1 MRSFRRRPSEIVWAV
16 CLLFLVIGLGFAGC
30 SRKTSENPGSKL
42 KKFAD
47 LADRGVRIGIVDPDL
62 GPAGRYARKALARYA
77 RVDPRSAAAIEKNI
91 VTYESHVRA
100 LLDKLLQHE
109 IDAAF
114 VYRSDTRNKEN
125 QLKIIALPAAC
136 AVVPEYALAR
146 LKESR
151 VPGVA
156 AEFSDWLMRP
166 ESVSV
171 WREYG
176 FKPRFSESPESGN
189 VGNADHAGT
198 GTQNRTV
205 FGRHPQGTRLTVF
218 AAAVFYDV
226 LPVFARSFK
235 KTTGVEVE
243 CEFAGSGRLYRKLLQ
258 GAVGTFG
265 ADLFLSA
272 SPRYVDDL
280 VARGRADR
288 ARVFMG
294 NELVV
299 AVSRLQ

>member
-1 MRSFRRRPSEIVWAV
+1 MRVSFRRPASGTVRGI
-16 CLLFLVIGLGFAGC
+16 CLLLILFAGSGFAGC
-30 SRKTSENPGSKL
+30 SRNPPEQSGLKL
-42 KKFAD
+42 EQFAD
-47 LADRGVRIGIVDPDL
+47 LAGRGVRIGIVDPDL
-62 GPAGRYARKALARYA
+62 GPAGRYARQALARYA
-77 RVDPRSAAAIEKNI
+77 RVAPQSAAAIEKNI

-114 VYRSDTRNKEN
+114 VYRSDTRKKN
-125 QLKIIALPAAC
+125 QLKVIVLPAAC

-151 VPGVA
+151 VPDLA
-156 AEFSDWLMRP
+156 AAFIDWLVRP
-166 ESVSV
+166 DAVPV

-176 FKPRFSESPESGN
+176 FQPRFPGVAETGP
-189 VGNADHAGT
+189 
-198 GTQNRTV
+198 GTQT
-205 FGRHPQGTRLTVF
+205 FTAAARHLQGTQLTVF

-235 KTTGVEVE
+235 KATGVDVT

-258 GAVGTFG
+258 GAVGKFG

-272 SPRYVDDL
+272 APRYVDDL
-280 VARGRADR
+280 VAHGRADR

-299 AVSRLQ
+299 AVSRLK